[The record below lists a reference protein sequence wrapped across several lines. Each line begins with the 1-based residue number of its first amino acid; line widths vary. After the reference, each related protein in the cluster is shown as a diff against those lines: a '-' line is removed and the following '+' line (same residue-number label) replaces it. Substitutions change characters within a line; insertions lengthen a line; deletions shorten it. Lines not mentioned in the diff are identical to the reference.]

1 MLPPRSYATRARL
14 VKWAYSIRVVDM
26 TGLRLEDR
34 VVEPRD
40 GDRVRVRALPM
51 VQGQHNSAVLRF
63 RRLHQLICGDYAGR
77 LLSAARRG
85 SRHQWAIKWL
95 SRGENGLQYPRWKAL
110 VASFP
115 TVQRGGS
122 ERTTSRQGGAKR
134 RKKRGKKKGPGCART
149 HPGRVSVKGGTAQ
162 ESHPVVALAV
172 INLTN

>member
-26 TGLRLEDR
+26 TGLRLEVR

-51 VQGQHNSAVLRF
+51 VQGQHNSAVACF

-122 ERTTSRQGGAKR
+122 GRTTSRQGGAKR
-134 RKKRGKKKGPGCART
+134 RKKRGKKKGPECART
-149 HPGRVSVKGGTAQ
+149 HSGRVSVK
-162 ESHPVVALAV
+162 VDVL
-172 INLTN
+172 INRDHVTV